1 MSDGR
6 VRLVELRHT
15 ITAGMTTHPAH
26 SLLLRAGVPVVEHL
40 TGLGDLPATGARFT
54 AAPPRVRAFGVFPVR
69 ASAGS

>member
-6 VRLVELRHT
+6 VRL
-15 ITAGMTTHPAH
+15 
-26 SLLLRAGVPVVEHL
+26 LRAGIPVVEHL

-69 ASAGS
+69 AYAAVPAGS